1 MGILEAD
8 EQVRQMWRGAFVVV
22 TLSSMVLAF
31 QEHQPAVQTLGS
43 SEMEALQLGE
53 PQVDTYQKMS
63 GLHFSEASQ
72 DMSVDDRGGCE
83 RQCNDRAAGC
93 KSYSYNAKTKGCTLS
108 ADSMLFDPNAAL
120 GVKTKENGYFKVP
133 GLAYFKDEEWLGVNS
148 NVAHSE
154 AACTQFCDKANDCKA
169 FKFVKESGYC
179 ALTGKSIG
187 IGPDWTYYGKEEQPA
202 AKATPP
208 TSQPNAPKSGTDKSG
223 DVVKQADLKANIED
237 ESKKLQEAL
246 ADVANA
252 KEEARQDL
260 INSEKDDQGLQ
271 VMKARLSAA
280 KDGAKEQVLESEKA
294 GKLDSELVKQ
304 KARAQMEKMQLE
316 QTVKEH
322 ADKVKKIKEAATE
335 KANEALAE
343 VDNNKKAIEK
353 QSAIQFQ
360 SQKLKQDIAVAA
372 HNASISEQEALLDD
386 SLLAN
391 AEKRSQDRIRR
402 IDEMMSAKIKTDAEV
417 VEASKLSAA
426 EALEAAEKRNKE
438 GIARAVAQVSSGTNV
453 NRTKQLAIFE
463 AAANTRALKQQEN
476 TTAIEANNTRLKL
489 KEQKEKAELL
499 AIRLTL
505 QQKEA
510 ELLIYTK
517 TVVRTALK
525 VPKAKEDEE
534 PQHQQTSDQLAL
546 SIMEAKRKKVR
557 EAAFAAEEEASVRA
571 NRLVREAEAKLE
583 ANQKEIKKKAAVK
596 AEADRRAE
604 LKQLHLHYQK
614 RAADQLSKIK
624 EREADVA
631 DHKAAVQNCTV
642 TRKTGLA
649 ELKKVAAD
657 LATVKD
663 ELQATKTLE
672 AAKEKFRQ
680 SVRGACDAIPVL
692 EAEEISLL
700 LHPLTSRQLS
710 FTKSQA
716 NEAAALKAADKAVAA
731 ALNEANEA
739 VSAAAAKQQATAAK
753 AKTTADEQARIVEVA
768 KETQQEASNKAATAT
783 DPAEKEEAEAVL
795 AKADK
800 AVSAAAAK
808 QQATAAEAKTAAVEQ
823 ARIVEVAKE
832 AQQEAGKKAAMRM
845 RKLPADEKAAAIAAV
860 AAMKKRKLKPKGIKK
875 RCIAGTYG
883 KANYVEMTLAK
894 AKAACTS
901 RGLVVCKKSCKNAG
915 CWYNKGY
922 VWTDIPCEDEQTKE
936 AGVLA
941 LSGISEVPS
950 QGVCITSAS
959 AVTARGKKIS
969 AQCCTASGE
978 CQRRS
983 VKMPAE
989 GKTYADVKGTM
1000 AAGSTCGARIKWVED
1015 NKGMT
1020 KKDAQ
1025 NFVGDEF

>member
-1 MGILEAD
+1 MGFLRSD

-53 PQVDTYQKMS
+53 PQVDTYQKLP

-169 FKFVKESGYC
+169 FKFVKESGHC

-187 IGPDWTYYGKEEQPA
+187 VGPDWTYYGKEEQPA
-202 AKATPP
+202 AKATQP
-208 TSQPNAPKSGTDKSG
+208 TSQPNAPKSNDLKG
-223 DVVKQADLKANIED
+223 DVAKQADLEAKVEAEA
-237 ESKKLQEAL
+237 KKVQAAR
-246 ADVANA
+246 ADVDKA
-252 KEEARQDL
+252 KEKARQDVS
-260 INSEKDDQGLQ
+260 NSEKDDQALQ
-271 VMKARLSAA
+271 VMKARLSVA

-304 KARAQMEKMQLE
+304 KARTQMEKIQLE

-343 VDNNKKAIEK
+343 VENHKKAIEK

-372 HNASISEQEALLDD
+372 HNASIFKQEALHDD

-391 AEKRSQDRIRR
+391 AENRSQDRIRR

-438 GIARAVAQVSSGTNV
+438 GIARAVAQVSSGTKV
-453 NRTKQLAIFE
+453 KRTNDVAIFE
-463 AAANTRALKQQEN
+463 AAANTRALEQQEN
-476 TTAIEANNTRLKL
+476 ATAIEANNTKLEL
-489 KEQKEKAELL
+489 KEQKDTAKLL
-499 AIRLTL
+499 VVDLTL
-505 QQKEA
+505 QKQA
-510 ELLIYTK
+510 SELLKMTTKNVQNTTITTK
-517 TVVRTALK
+517 TTA
-525 VPKAKEDEE
+525 
-534 PQHQQTSDQLAL
+534 QLAL
-546 SIMEAKRKKVR
+546 ERNAYIKKQAKAAAIAAEKEAR
-557 EAAFAAEEEASVRA
+557 EAALKIVRDAQAKFEAS
-571 NRLVREAEAKLE
+571 
-583 ANQKEIKKKAAVK
+583 QKEIKKKAAVK
-596 AEADRRAE
+596 AEAARKATAKRLD
-604 LKQLHLHYQK
+604 LYYQK
-614 RAADQLSKIK
+614 RAADSLTMSQ
-624 EREADVA
+624 EHDAARADA
-631 DHKAAVQNCTV
+631 KAASDSYNV
-642 TRKTGLA
+642 TYGAGLA
-649 ELKKVAAD
+649 ELKRLAVE

-663 ELQATKTLE
+663 ELQANKTFE

-680 SVRGACDAIPVL
+680 SVRGAYDAIPVV
-692 EAEEISLL
+692 ETKEVSLFL
-700 LHPLTSRQLS
+700 NPLTSRQIS
-710 FTKSQA
+710 FRKSQA
-716 NEAAALKAADKAVAA
+716 DDAALKAADKAVAA
-731 ALNEANEA
+731 LAAMPAGER
-739 VSAAAAKQQATAAK
+739 AAALAAMPAEEK
-753 AKTTADEQARIVEVA
+753 AAVLVAMPADE
-768 KETQQEASNKAATAT
+768 KAAA
-783 DPAEKEEAEAVL
+783 L
-795 AKADK
+795 
-800 AVSAAAAK
+800 
-808 QQATAAEAKTAAVEQ
+808 
-823 ARIVEVAKE
+823 
-832 AQQEAGKKAAMRM
+832 AAM
-845 RKLPADEKAAAIAAV
+845 PADEKAAAIAAV
-860 AAMKKRKLKPKGIKK
+860 AAMKKPKQKMKK

-901 RGLVVCKKSCKNAG
+901 RGLVMCKKSCQGKG

-941 LSGISEVPS
+941 LSGISEAPS

-978 CQRRS
+978 CQRQS

-989 GKTYADVKGTM
+989 GKTCADVKGTM

-1025 NFVGDEF
+1025 NL

>member
-208 TSQPNAPKSGTDKSG
+208 TSQPNAPKSNDLKG
-223 DVVKQADLKANIED
+223 DVVKQADLKANLED
-237 ESKKLQEAL
+237 EAKKLQEAL

-322 ADKVKKIKEAATE
+322 ADKVQKI
-335 KANEALAE
+335 
-343 VDNNKKAIEK
+343 
-353 QSAIQFQ
+353 
-360 SQKLKQDIAVAA
+360 KQDIAVAA
-372 HNASISEQEALLDD
+372 HNASVSEQEALLDD

-402 IDEMMSAKIKTDAEV
+402 IDEMMSAKAKTDAEV

-438 GIARAVAQVSSGTNV
+438 DIARAVAQVSSGTKV
-453 NRTKQLAIFE
+453 KRTTDVAIFE
-463 AAANTRALKQQEN
+463 AAANTRALEQQEN
-476 TTAIEANNTRLKL
+476 ATAIEANNTKLEL
-489 KEQKEKAELL
+489 KEQKDTAKLL
-499 AIRLTL
+499 VVDLTL
-505 QQKEA
+505 Q
-510 ELLIYTK
+510 
-517 TVVRTALK
+517 
-525 VPKAKEDEE
+525 
-534 PQHQQTSDQLAL
+534 
-546 SIMEAKRKKVR
+546 
-557 EAAFAAEEEASVRA
+557 
-571 NRLVREAEAKLE
+571 
-583 ANQKEIKKKAAVK
+583 
-596 AEADRRAE
+596 
-604 LKQLHLHYQK
+604 
-614 RAADQLSKIK
+614 
-624 EREADVA
+624 
-631 DHKAAVQNCTV
+631 
-642 TRKTGLA
+642 
-649 ELKKVAAD
+649 
-657 LATVKD
+657 
-663 ELQATKTLE
+663 
-672 AAKEKFRQ
+672 
-680 SVRGACDAIPVL
+680 
-692 EAEEISLL
+692 
-700 LHPLTSRQLS
+700 
-710 FTKSQA
+710 
-716 NEAAALKAADKAVAA
+716 
-731 ALNEANEA
+731 
-739 VSAAAAKQQATAAK
+739 
-753 AKTTADEQARIVEVA
+753 
-768 KETQQEASNKAATAT
+768 
-783 DPAEKEEAEAVL
+783 
-795 AKADK
+795 
-800 AVSAAAAK
+800 
-808 QQATAAEAKTAAVEQ
+808 
-823 ARIVEVAKE
+823 
-832 AQQEAGKKAAMRM
+832 
-845 RKLPADEKAAAIAAV
+845 
-860 AAMKKRKLKPKGIKK
+860 
-875 RCIAGTYG
+875 
-883 KANYVEMTLAK
+883 
-894 AKAACTS
+894 
-901 RGLVVCKKSCKNAG
+901 
-915 CWYNKGY
+915 
-922 VWTDIPCEDEQTKE
+922 
-936 AGVLA
+936 
-941 LSGISEVPS
+941 
-950 QGVCITSAS
+950 
-959 AVTARGKKIS
+959 
-969 AQCCTASGE
+969 
-978 CQRRS
+978 
-983 VKMPAE
+983 
-989 GKTYADVKGTM
+989 
-1000 AAGSTCGARIKWVED
+1000 
-1015 NKGMT
+1015 
-1020 KKDAQ
+1020 
-1025 NFVGDEF
+1025 

>member
-322 ADKVKKIKEAATE
+322 ADKVQKI
-335 KANEALAE
+335 
-343 VDNNKKAIEK
+343 
-353 QSAIQFQ
+353 
-360 SQKLKQDIAVAA
+360 KQDIAVAA
-372 HNASISEQEALLDD
+372 HNASVSEQEALLDD

-402 IDEMMSAKIKTDAEV
+402 IDEMMSAKAKTDAEV
-417 VEASKLSAA
+417 VETSKLSAA

-438 GIARAVAQVSSGTNV
+438 DIARAVAQVSSGTKV
-453 NRTKQLAIFE
+453 KRTTDVAIFE
-463 AAANTRALKQQEN
+463 AAANTRALEQQEN
-476 TTAIEANNTRLKL
+476 ATAIEANNTKLEL
-489 KEQKEKAELL
+489 KEQKDTAKLL
-499 AIRLTL
+499 VVDLTL
-505 QQKEA
+505 QKQA
-510 ELLIYTK
+510 SELLKMTTKNVQNTTITTK
-517 TVVRTALK
+517 TTA
-525 VPKAKEDEE
+525 
-534 PQHQQTSDQLAL
+534 QLAL
-546 SIMEAKRKKVR
+546 ERNAYNKKQAKAAAIAAEKEAR
-557 EAAFAAEEEASVRA
+557 EAALKIVRDAQAKFEAS
-571 NRLVREAEAKLE
+571 
-583 ANQKEIKKKAAVK
+583 QKEIKKKAAVK
-596 AEADRRAE
+596 AEAARKATAKRLD
-604 LKQLHLHYQK
+604 LYYQK
-614 RAADQLSKIK
+614 RAADSLTMSQ
-624 EREADVA
+624 EHDAARADA
-631 DHKAAVQNCTV
+631 KAASDSYNV
-642 TRKTGLA
+642 TYGAGLA
-649 ELKKVAAD
+649 ELKRLAVE

-663 ELQATKTLE
+663 ELQANKTFE

-680 SVRGACDAIPVL
+680 SVRGAYDAIPVV
-692 EAEEISLL
+692 ETKEVSLFL
-700 LHPLTSRQLS
+700 NPLTSRQIS
-710 FTKSQA
+710 FRKSQA
-716 NEAAALKAADKAVAA
+716 DDAALKAADKAVAA
-731 ALNEANEA
+731 LAAMPAGER
-739 VSAAAAKQQATAAK
+739 AAALAAMPAEEK
-753 AKTTADEQARIVEVA
+753 AAVLVAMPADE
-768 KETQQEASNKAATAT
+768 KAAA
-783 DPAEKEEAEAVL
+783 L
-795 AKADK
+795 
-800 AVSAAAAK
+800 
-808 QQATAAEAKTAAVEQ
+808 
-823 ARIVEVAKE
+823 
-832 AQQEAGKKAAMRM
+832 AAM
-845 RKLPADEKAAAIAAV
+845 PADEKAAAIAAV
-860 AAMKKRKLKPKGIKK
+860 AAMKKPKQKMKK

-901 RGLVVCKKSCKNAG
+901 RGLVMCKKSCQGKG

-941 LSGISEVPS
+941 LSGISEAPS

-978 CQRRS
+978 CQRQS

-989 GKTYADVKGTM
+989 GKTCADVKGTM

-1025 NFVGDEF
+1025 NL

>member
-223 DVVKQADLKANIED
+223 DVVKQADLKANLED
-237 ESKKLQEAL
+237 EAKKLQEAR

-372 HNASISEQEALLDD
+372 HNASVSEQEALLDD

-391 AEKRSQDRIRR
+391 AEKQSQDRIRR
-402 IDEMMSAKIKTDAEV
+402 IDEMVSAKAKTDAEV

-438 GIARAVAQVSSGTNV
+438 DIARAVAQVSSGTKV
-453 NRTKQLAIFE
+453 KRTTDVAIFE
-463 AAANTRALKQQEN
+463 AAANTRALEQQEN
-476 TTAIEANNTRLKL
+476 TTAIEANNTKLEL
-489 KEQKEKAELL
+489 KEQKDTAKLLVVDLTLKKQASELL
-499 AIRLTL
+499 KMTTKNVQNTTIT
-505 QQKEA
+505 
-510 ELLIYTK
+510 TK
-517 TVVRTALK
+517 TTA
-525 VPKAKEDEE
+525 
-534 PQHQQTSDQLAL
+534 QLAL
-546 SIMEAKRKKVR
+546 ERNAYNKKQAKAAAIAAEKEAR
-557 EAAFAAEEEASVRA
+557 EAALKIVRDAQAKFEAS
-571 NRLVREAEAKLE
+571 
-583 ANQKEIKKKAAVK
+583 QKEIKRKAAVK
-596 AEADRRAE
+596 AEAARKATAKRLD
-604 LKQLHLHYQK
+604 LYYQK
-614 RAADQLSKIK
+614 RAADLLTMSQ
-624 EREADVA
+624 EHDAARADA
-631 DHKAAVQNCTV
+631 KAASDSYNV
-642 TRKTGLA
+642 TYGAGLA
-649 ELKKVAAD
+649 ELKRLAVE

-663 ELQATKTLE
+663 ELQANKTFE

-680 SVRGACDAIPVL
+680 SVRGAYDAIPVV
-692 EAEEISLL
+692 ETKEVSLFL
-700 LHPLTSRQLS
+700 NPLTSRQIS
-710 FTKSQA
+710 FRKSQA
-716 NEAAALKAADKAVAA
+716 DDAALKAADKAVAA
-731 ALNEANEA
+731 LAAMPAGER
-739 VSAAAAKQQATAAK
+739 AAALAAMP
-753 AKTTADEQARIVEVA
+753 AEE
-768 KETQQEASNKAATAT
+768 KAA
-783 DPAEKEEAEAVL
+783 VL
-795 AKADK
+795 
-800 AVSAAAAK
+800 
-808 QQATAAEAKTAAVEQ
+808 
-823 ARIVEVAKE
+823 VA
-832 AQQEAGKKAAMRM
+832 M
-845 RKLPADEKAAAIAAV
+845 PADEKAAALAAMPADEKA
-860 AAMKKRKLKPKGIKK
+860 AAMKKPKQKMKK

-883 KANYVEMTLAK
+883 KANYAEMTLAK

-901 RGLVVCKKSCKNAG
+901 RGLVMCKKSCTNAG

-941 LSGISEVPS
+941 LSGISEAPS

-978 CQRRS
+978 CQRRA

-989 GKTYADVKGTM
+989 GKTCADVKGTM

-1015 NKGMT
+1015 NKDMT

-1025 NFVGDEF
+1025 DFVGDEFPTDCGPCLVSAPKAEEPPSTRRRRKMETSIAQSVAASQFVFQLGNTDGLPLNHEYHEQTQN

>member
-169 FKFVKESGYC
+169 FKFVKESGHC

-322 ADKVKKIKEAATE
+322 ADKVQKI
-335 KANEALAE
+335 
-343 VDNNKKAIEK
+343 
-353 QSAIQFQ
+353 
-360 SQKLKQDIAVAA
+360 KQDIAVAA
-372 HNASISEQEALLDD
+372 HNASVSEQEALLDD

-402 IDEMMSAKIKTDAEV
+402 IDEMMSAKAKTDAEV

-438 GIARAVAQVSSGTNV
+438 DIARAVAQVSSGTKV
-453 NRTKQLAIFE
+453 KRTTDVAIFE
-463 AAANTRALKQQEN
+463 AAANTRALEQQEN
-476 TTAIEANNTRLKL
+476 ATAIEANNTKLEL
-489 KEQKEKAELL
+489 KEQKDTAKLL
-499 AIRLTL
+499 VVDLTL
-505 QQKEA
+505 QKQA
-510 ELLIYTK
+510 SELLKMTTKNVQNTTITTK
-517 TVVRTALK
+517 TTA
-525 VPKAKEDEE
+525 
-534 PQHQQTSDQLAL
+534 QLAL
-546 SIMEAKRKKVR
+546 ERNAYNKKQAKAAAIAAEKEAR
-557 EAAFAAEEEASVRA
+557 EAALKIVRDAQAKFEAS
-571 NRLVREAEAKLE
+571 
-583 ANQKEIKKKAAVK
+583 QKEIKKKAAVK
-596 AEADRRAE
+596 AEAARKATAKRLD
-604 LKQLHLHYQK
+604 LYYQK
-614 RAADQLSKIK
+614 RAADSLTMSQ
-624 EREADVA
+624 EHDAARADA
-631 DHKAAVQNCTV
+631 KAASDSYNV
-642 TRKTGLA
+642 TYGAGLA
-649 ELKKVAAD
+649 ELKRLAVE

-663 ELQATKTLE
+663 ELQANKTFE

-680 SVRGACDAIPVL
+680 SVRGAYDAIPVV
-692 EAEEISLL
+692 ETKEVSLFL
-700 LHPLTSRQLS
+700 NPLTSRQIS
-710 FTKSQA
+710 FRKSQA
-716 NEAAALKAADKAVAA
+716 DDAALKAADKAVAA
-731 ALNEANEA
+731 LAAMPAGER
-739 VSAAAAKQQATAAK
+739 AAALAAMP
-753 AKTTADEQARIVEVA
+753 AEE
-768 KETQQEASNKAATAT
+768 KAA
-783 DPAEKEEAEAVL
+783 VL
-795 AKADK
+795 
-800 AVSAAAAK
+800 
-808 QQATAAEAKTAAVEQ
+808 
-823 ARIVEVAKE
+823 VA
-832 AQQEAGKKAAMRM
+832 M
-845 RKLPADEKAAAIAAV
+845 PADEEAAAMAAV
-860 AAMKKRKLKPKGIKK
+860 AAMKKPKQKMKK

-901 RGLVVCKKSCKNAG
+901 RGLVMCKKSCQGKG

-941 LSGISEVPS
+941 LSGISEAPS
-950 QGVCITSAS
+950 KGVCITSAS

-989 GKTYADVKGTM
+989 GKTCADVKGTM

-1025 NFVGDEF
+1025 NFVGDEFPTDCGPCLVGTTAGTTSGTTTTTPTTTSTTGTTSGTTAGT